1 MTWKLTPRVLTP
13 MLLIG
18 MGLLSAGCRG
28 PGVAVSHPTVALPG
42 GNGLAADV
50 ILPKVVAAD
59 GVPVVL
65 IQTRYWRS
73 FRLRGGGGKHRI
85 PQGPRESIVAPL
97 VAAGFGVVV
106 VDVRGTGASDGAW
119 RWPWSVDEVAD
130 IGHVIDWIIAQPWSN
145 GSVGATGVSYE
156 GTTALLSAAAGR
168 PALKAVLAR
177 QLEWELVDET
187 IAPGGVHNIAFVD
200 TWSRAVDAL
209 DRGAYPDMFPWYAKW
224 FVSGVQRRDDDRD
237 GRSLAALQRGRVPAS
252 VADRVRTV
260 RIGSDPFGADGPPT
274 DSLGPAGH
282 AKALASTGAVVGIW
296 GSWWDGATADAVF
309 RAQSSMPIREA
320 VIGPWDHEGTSNAS
334 PLRQRSSEDPTVAL
348 DSVVAFFRRH
358 LSASSSGTQSA
369 PTMRWFVAGAESWR
383 SATRWPVVHQRTWG
397 VVAERRVERLSE
409 QAAAAPDART
419 RLGDATDTLTA
430 TLTDTLTVDFAAST
444 GTNTRWTSGLAR
456 PVDAPDRAEARGV
469 LSWRTP
475 SFAGPLSV
483 FGDGALTC
491 RVALDAPE
499 AALHVYVESI
509 DPRGVVRLLTE
520 GTRRVVSTDGLAAD
534 VTVRIRPVAFELPSG
549 WAMRVSVAGADH
561 PTFERIP
568 AIGAQRL
575 RLGNCRLTLPTVSLP
590 FTP

>member
-1 MTWKLTPRVLTP
+1 MTWKLNHRVLAP

-18 MGLLSAGCRG
+18 MGLLSASCRG
-28 PGVAVSHPTVALPG
+28 PAVAVSHPTVTLPS

-50 ILPKVVAAD
+50 ILPKVVPRG

-73 FRLRGGGGKHRI
+73 FRLRGGGGKNRI

-106 VDVRGTGASDGAW
+106 VDVRGTGASDGSW
-119 RWPWSVDEVAD
+119 RWPWSVDEVGD
-130 IGHVIDWIIAQPWSN
+130 MGHVIDWIVAQPWSN
-145 GSVGATGVSYE
+145 GAVGATGVSYE

-187 IAPGGVHNIAFVD
+187 IAPGGVRNVAFVD

-209 DRGAYPDMFPWYAKW
+209 DRGAWPDMFPWYAKW

-237 GRSLAALQRGRVPAS
+237 GRSLAALQRARVPAT
-252 VADRVRTV
+252 VARRVTAV
-260 RIGSDPFGADGPPT
+260 RAGTDLFGADGPPT

-282 AKALASTGAVVGIW
+282 TKALSSTHAVVAIW

-320 VIGPWDHEGTSNAS
+320 VIGPWDHEGTANAS
-334 PLRQRSSEDPTVAL
+334 PLRQRSSQTPTVVL
-348 DSVVAFFRRH
+348 DSVVAFFTRH
-358 LSASSSGTQSA
+358 LVARSGTA
-369 PTMRWFVAGAESWR
+369 TPTVTWYVAGAESWR
-383 SATRWPVVHQRTWG
+383 SADRWPATQARRWSVVR
-397 VVAERRVERLSE
+397 ERSANRLTDLASD
-409 QAAAAPDART
+409 AAPANT
-419 RLGDATDTLTA
+419 RESGA
-430 TLTDTLTVDFAAST
+430 TDTLTVDFAAST
-444 GTNTRWTSGLAR
+444 GPNNRWTSGLAR
-456 PVDAPDRAEARGV
+456 PVDAPDRARARGL
-469 LSWRTP
+469 LSWRTA
-475 SFAGPLSV
+475 SFASGLSV
-483 FGDGALTC
+483 FGAGELAC
-491 RVALDAPE
+491 RVARDAPE

-509 DPRGVVRLLTE
+509 DTHGGVRLLTE
-520 GTRRVVSTDGLAAD
+520 GTQRVGSTDGLVSD

-549 WAMRVSVAGADH
+549 WALRVSVAGADQ
-561 PTFERIP
+561 PTFERVP

-575 RLGNCRLTLPTVSLP
+575 QLSNCRLTLPTLSLP
-590 FTP
+590 YAP